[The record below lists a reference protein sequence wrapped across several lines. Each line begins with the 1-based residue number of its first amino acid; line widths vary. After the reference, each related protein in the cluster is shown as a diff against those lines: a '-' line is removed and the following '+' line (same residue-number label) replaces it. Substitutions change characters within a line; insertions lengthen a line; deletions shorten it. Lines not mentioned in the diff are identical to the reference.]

1 MYRFNQKISSSDWRC
16 RHRYVFIVKPIY
28 IHIFDKTLG
37 SFKWTLTNWTELI
50 FMLWCL
56 LQQCLPKKY
65 IKITQTS
72 NCWFDRMIYFPIIR
86 VMSVL
91 FWGTSEGSH
100 GCTVS
105 AGTRLPVVSSC
116 MHLHVHA
123 DTGHSAWSLN
133 QLSICPAC
141 PPCRQ
146 LWHQVNQLLNWAN
159 FLSLLK
165 STFSSDLD
173 PPGQLETGVPILMR
187 QSAHRGRG
195 FRQPGQLVTFDFV
208 GEPLTPYWLKPLP
221 WWGTEEQL

>member
-1 MYRFNQKISSSDWRC
+1 
-16 RHRYVFIVKPIY
+16 
-28 IHIFDKTLG
+28 
-37 SFKWTLTNWTELI
+37 
-50 FMLWCL
+50 MLWCSYQQRVCL
-56 LQQCLPKKY
+56 WEVRQNHSKYQIAELIERFISPLQETHEWLVL
-65 IKITQTS
+65 
-72 NCWFDRMIYFPIIR
+72 RYF
-86 VMSVL
+86 L
-91 FWGTSEGSH
+91 NSEGHLLKTPHLKVSLQITFH
-100 GCTVS
+100 GWRVS
-105 AGTRLPVVSSC
+105 AGTRFPVVSNC
-116 MHLHVHA
+116 IHLHVHA

-195 FRQPGQLVTFDFV
+195 FRQPGQLVTLDFV
-208 GEPLTPYWLKPLP
+208 GEPLTPYWLNPLP